1 MIGYNNTSQVGTDAI
16 RGMVK
21 TNIISGTGATN
32 EIDRITKAFL
42 YYNYFNGLHWKDSNF
57 TMTRFNYIR
66 KFIEKTIQFLV
77 GKDGFSL
84 TVTAYGSNSP
94 DKEIAAAA
102 ERLLLKQWNYNRRKV
117 LTVEMLQMGK
127 VTGDLWAFVGWD
139 TVKNRATIRVL
150 DSRYCFPTLDESGRG
165 LKSFVVRTP
174 RPSSDG
180 KNTVYVEEYTATQ
193 TKRYFI
199 NSTEKAAVST
209 GVVEEFENPLG
220 IIPIIHVKN
229 SPSADGYYGYSD
241 VEDILGLN
249 KMYNEL
255 AQELK
260 SIIDYYGAPTTIV
273 TGATIGNV
281 TKKLGNVW
289 SGLPPEANVF
299 NLGLD
304 VDLSAA
310 QSFMTLLKS
319 SMHEMGDMPEG
330 YLGKTQN
337 VSNTSGIALQLQFQP
352 LIQQADIMWLMYGQG
367 ITDINEMII
376 RYMRLYDPTNA
387 DLIIIDRQGK
397 FEDEFKAEPVFP
409 YGFPND
415 KMAELQQ
422 ADYEI
427 RLRLNSRTRIM
438 ERMGVNNVQEL
449 IDEIKADIT
458 DNAELDN
465 RLEAAKMALAAA
477 VQAKAAA
484 DAAPPIPPDPIV
496 PTPLDINVPQFTE
509 ADLISNEPEIDV
521 NNPPKQV

>member
-1 MIGYNNTSQVGTDAI
+1 MIGYNNSSQVGTQGI
-16 RGMVK
+16 RQMV
-21 TNIISGTGATN
+21 TSNIISGTGATN
-32 EIDRITKAFL
+32 EIDRITKGFL

-84 TVTAYGSNSP
+84 TVTAYGSSSP
-94 DKEIAAAA
+94 DKVVAAAA
-102 ERLLLKQWNYNRRKV
+102 ERFLLKQWNFNKRKV

-127 VTGDLWAFVGWD
+127 VTGDLWGFVGWD
-139 TVKNRATIRVL
+139 TVKNRAIIRVL
-150 DSRYCFPTLDESGRG
+150 DSRYCFPTLDATNTG
-165 LKSFVVRTP
+165 LLSFIVRTP
-174 RPSSDG
+174 RASTDG
-180 KNTVYVEEYTATQ
+180 KNVVFVEEYTAT
-193 TKRYFI
+193 TIRRYFL
-199 NSTEKAAVST
+199 NSTEKGAVAST
-209 GVVEEFENPLG
+209 PVEELDNPLG

-310 QSFMTLLKS
+310 QAFMTLLKS
-319 SMHEMGDMPEG
+319 SMHEMADIPEG
-330 YLGKTQN
+330 YLGKTQQI
-337 VSNTSGIALQLQFQP
+337 SNTSGVALQLQFQP

-367 ITDINEMII
+367 ISDINELIVK
-376 RYMRLYDPTNA
+376 YARLYDAKNPDVVA
-387 DLIIIDRQGK
+387 MDSSGK

-415 KMAELQQ
+415 KMSDVQL

-427 RLRLNSRTRIM
+427 RLKLNSRSRIM

-449 IDEIKADIT
+449 SKEIEDE
-458 DNAELDN
+458 
-465 RLEAAKMALAAA
+465 ALADATFSAKVAA
-477 VQAKAAA
+477 QVAAINAKIAAEN
-484 DAAPPIPPDPIV
+484 APPPEVAPLVPP
-496 PTPLDINVPQFTE
+496 PLDINVPSITP
-509 ADLISNEPEIDV
+509 ADLENTPQIDV
-521 NNPPKQV
+521 NNPPKQGQ